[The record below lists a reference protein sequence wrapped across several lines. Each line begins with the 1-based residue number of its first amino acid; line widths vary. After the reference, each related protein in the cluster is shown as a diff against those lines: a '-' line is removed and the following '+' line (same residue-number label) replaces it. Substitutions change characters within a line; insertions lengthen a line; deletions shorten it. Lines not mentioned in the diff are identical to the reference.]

1 MVVQGPV
8 KSAPPV
14 SLLDVQLHRSNL
26 NPVESK
32 SETEQD
38 APADLYAPSSL
49 RHAATYNTM
58 NKCSQTCLNVQL
70 HSEDLKIAI
79 ARPPI
84 ILIELVSSENESKA
98 QWA

>member
-32 SETEQD
+32 SEAEQD

-58 NKCSQTCLNVQL
+58 NKSVPKL
-70 HSEDLKIAI
+70 A
-79 ARPPI
+79 
-84 ILIELVSSENESKA
+84 
-98 QWA
+98 